1 MSFLSDIKA
10 FQAKALK
17 AASTNT
23 VNIAQEAFL
32 ATVNYSPSPSNPGPY
47 AKGLLVNQYYV
58 AIGNTPSSEVSSSTS
73 DTGEASKARIKLL
86 AVSLPFMGKDNIVTL
101 ANNTEESYYA
111 DKLGWKPGP
120 GTNGWT
126 WTNNTP
132 PYFMTAKAMSFIES
146 KYK

>member
-10 FQAKALK
+10 FQEKAIK

-23 VNIAQEAFL
+23 VNIAQDAFL
-32 ATVNYSPSPSNPGPY
+32 AAVDYSPSPSNPGPY

-58 AIGNTPSSEVSSSTS
+58 AIGNTPSSAVSTATNP
-73 DTGEASKARIKLL
+73 TGEDSKARIKLL
-86 AVSLPFMGKDNIVTL
+86 VASLPFMGKDNTVSL
-101 ANNTEESYYA
+101 SNNTEEAYYA
-111 DKLGWKPGP
+111 DKLGWAAGA

-126 WTNNTP
+126 WTGKA
-132 PYFMTAKAMSFIES
+132 PYFMTAKAMSYIES

>member
-10 FQAKALK
+10 FQEKALK

-23 VNIAQEAFL
+23 TNIAQDAFL
-32 ATVNYSPSPSNPGPY
+32 AAVNYSPSPSNPGPY

-58 AIGNTPSSEVSSSTS
+58 AIGNTPSSAVSTATNP
-73 DTGEASKARIKLL
+73 TGEDSKARIKLL
-86 AVSLPFMGKDNIVTL
+86 VASLPFMGKDNTVSL
-101 ANNTEESYYA
+101 SNNTEEAIYA

-120 GTNGWT
+120 GTNGWI

-132 PYFMTAKAMSFIES
+132 PYFMTAKAMSYIES